1 MGKRDKT
8 YARVEGLEAEL
19 LELLLPALA
28 SCSGGNND
36 LVFLSARVRPN
47 GFPPNVRS
55 SLADEL
61 TELSEA
67 LIELYNQLNIPSQ
80 DTPASRYLA
89 AATQCYDISNHQRSA
104 PSGFASKLLKELQ
117 RAGP

>member
-28 SCSGGNND
+28 ACSGGQND
-36 LVFLSARVRPN
+36 LVFLSSRVRPS
-47 GFPPNVRS
+47 GIHPSVRS

-61 TELSEA
+61 TQLSET
-67 LIELYNQLNIPSQ
+67 LIELYDQLGIPSL
-80 DTPASRYLA
+80 DTPAGRYLA
-89 AATQCYDISNHQRSA
+89 VASQCYELSNHQRAA
-104 PSGFASKLLKELQ
+104 PSGFASKLLKELH